1 MHQLLYATTHTN
13 FLSLSVYF
21 FLFFV
26 SIYLTIVQSCGIDKK
41 EQQHIFDKFYQADKT
56 RASSGNGLG
65 LALVKQIITLCGG
78 TVAVESVIGK
88 GSTFTVKLPKT
99 K

>member
-1 MHQLLYATTHTN
+1 MQNCRNRRVTINLQE
-13 FLSLSVYF
+13 LSGEV
-21 FLFFV
+21 
-26 SIYLTIVQSCGIDKK
+26 IVQIIDNGCGIDKK
-41 EQQHIFDKFYQADKT
+41 EQQPIFDKFYQADKT

-78 TVAVESVIGK
+78 MVAVESEIGK